1 LRTCAAMEF
10 DNKYRRMALTALSG
24 KLCVFLMLALVGV
37 AAQTSAAAKPAD
49 VSGQKGKQL
58 PAEEFQ
64 MPDPVPIPP
73 MSPEELPAGAPSVSF
88 HNGQLHVD
96 ADNATLGEV
105 LNSIGKKIGA
115 QIEKPASA
123 DSERVAAHLSG
134 APAQVIGALLDDEK
148 YGYVILYPPQEP
160 DHVQRVI
167 LTTQTHDP
175 GRPAPAQGKAGSSL
189 VVSHTEPGPTP
200 NLEPYAS
207 VDTSA
212 SAAQAATIR
221 PDGSQLQENIAHA
234 QSQMAEVAE
243 AQLSSNSPA
252 TDNPCRFDW
261 WGVRLR
267 CQSPPSEPIIN
278 RSWRRCRLT
287 RILLRR

>member
-1 LRTCAAMEF
+1 MTSLRV
-10 DNKYRRMALTALSG
+10 NV
-24 KLCVFLMLALVGV
+24 CVFLMMALANV
-37 AAQTSAAAKPAD
+37 AAQTATAAKPAT
-49 VSGQKGKQL
+49 VARQKEKQL

-88 HNGQLHVD
+88 RNGQLRVD

-105 LNSIGKKIGA
+105 LNAIGKKIGA
-115 QIEKPASA
+115 QIEKPAAA
-123 DSERVAAHLSG
+123 DSERVAAHLAG

-175 GRPAPAQGKAGSSL
+175 GRPALVQGKAGTSR
-189 VVSHTEPGPTP
+189 VAPHTEPGPTP
-200 NLEPYAS
+200 YVEPYAS
-207 VDTSA
+207 EGTSTSA
-212 SAAQAATIR
+212 VQAPAIQ

-234 QSQMAEVAE
+234 ESQMAE

-252 TDNPCRFDW
+252 TDNPASQPSPGQNTAAQPADKSPMQVMQDLYQARQQ
-261 WGVRLR
+261 LQAQQN
-267 CQSPPSEPIIN
+267 QSQKSAQN
-278 RSWRRCRLT
+278 
-287 RILLRR
+287 